1 VLAILTS
8 AAKLPFAILK
18 WLKNELPFQ
27 ISNRTAVMR
36 IVSTTASRR
45 ALNTP
50 ELSGLD
56 LPLDMRDR

>member
-1 VLAILTS
+1 
-8 AAKLPFAILK
+8 
-18 WLKNELPFQ
+18 
-27 ISNRTAVMR
+27 MR